1 MNLLG
6 TTLSSCGGHGVVVL
20 DGGAVPARLLTRRH
34 LWERRAIVRA
44 VLSAGSQHPTG
55 HRLQPCQ
62 PVAAS
67 ASSSTTA
74 CVCADDDGRPPTACV
89 YAPVPY
95 EFAPQSSRACA
106 RAAPLSGHRSPPSNG
121 PPPASEQKAS
131 ATRRLLLSIRR
142 RRRRKKKRQKKKMCD
157 VRPRSGAEW
166 WGACAWHLALSEL
179 PAYAGRACSVGSRA
193 RFLSPLV
200 PCLAS
205 PSTYPSY
212 ASSGLLC
219 VVCCM

>member
-166 WGACAWHLALSEL
+166 WGGMCVAFSAIGATCLRRSRMLSGFPCEVFISSRSVLSE
-179 PAYAGRACSVGSRA
+179 SEHVS
-193 RFLSPLV
+193 
-200 PCLAS
+200 
-205 PSTYPSY
+205 
-212 ASSGLLC
+212 
-219 VVCCM
+219 